1 MAKPTYDKPPVT
13 ISEQL
18 DILEEKGMVI
28 TDMAFARHALETIG
42 YYRFTGYAY
51 TFRDQADNSSYL
63 EGTTFEQV
71 MNLYEFDRELKQ
83 ILFGYIER
91 IEVAFRAKVIDV
103 MSVGYGNGQWF
114 ADDSLFF
121 NSVEH
126 QEFLNKMTLTVRW
139 KSSCAISVKSMLTSF
154 HQHGLLCRYAP
165 LDDLSNS
172 IRT

>member
-13 ISEQL
+13 ISDQL
-18 DILEEKGMVI
+18 DILEEKGMAI
-28 TDMAFARHALETIG
+28 ADMAFARHAIETIG

-103 MSVGYGNGQWF
+103 MSVGFGNGQWF
-114 ADDSLFF
+114 TDESLFF

-126 QEFLNKMTLTVRW
+126 QEFLCKMCSHGDSPPVRSTW
-139 KSSCAISVKSMLTSF
+139 IKLFS
-154 HQHGLLCRYAP
+154 
-165 LDDLSNS
+165 
-172 IRT
+172 